1 MGCCYSKEL
10 QPPDETS
17 GLLNTPEPITQ
28 DRLKQSALGIL
39 QHADRIITTPT
50 KHQPQPNGSAQQAIL
65 ISTGP
70 SKDSHSNSKLNT
82 APTASAATSA
92 GVEDPTEQ
100 ASKDTSIKD
109 PHCYLNTGQTSTRPE
124 VEDPTEIPK
133 DTFYILSQETF
144 IKDSEINLNK
154 GLFTTFSATPEVLN
168 LTNRLSKETSTVLSQ
183 DSFTHR
189 KFNTGLT
196 ATFSTSP
203 EVQSSTEPTS
213 KGIYTIIYQETL
225 AKDPRRTTDSSSNTP
240 VLRCESV
247 VPQESPRPHGE
258 VCAVTAALGEGFEK
272 RTQTFY
278 SLCSIDADE
287 LDPDCPFKSSEK
299 HALLLKGETFES
311 IIDQSEHLAE
321 GRDKSITSEL
331 NKDDFIAQGPPPKQR
346 HLQSLSET
354 YFCTHSNSNGKLG
367 CQNIKEKKL
376 RDAKTA
382 ADQING
388 DEKELNP
395 VQNSLT
401 EQEQTEAKLSADGE
415 VPGLNSSKTVH
426 NSERLEIYPEIQ
438 QCAFSEA
445 SFIHPDKKD
454 VERFVDCSGCRHHSE
469 PVAHA
474 VEHTAESSEL
484 KILHTSQ
491 TNVLPTACDY
501 IIHKAVETESNHS
514 CSTPS
519 FNSCKQDVTELCD
532 RLASPFVQKEL
543 DVVSSYLTLLSTEHT
558 GKGSREELGQCSS
571 EGSEGGLQAAPVDQ
585 TVPEPMQ
592 KELEH
597 SGDNRDVESCDLAE
611 LTNVDKPQTETSPKE
626 RAENRHSDTAS
637 DSDAAKVSN
646 EENVQ
651 AAFVERNTANMETG
665 DKSDARLSTTQIKES
680 LVEPQDAL
688 ETTLSHDL
696 ADVFYL
702 ETVIEKDSAL
712 STQEKDTK
720 GHELDSGIESSPQNL
735 NVSVQASQEIKTT
748 QEMTTEQESKTYS
761 HDSTDEE
768 PLLNTD
774 VKIRE
779 VEVPEVEVPEV
790 EVPEVVVPEVEVPE
804 VVVPEVVVPEVVVP
818 EVEVPEVVVS
828 EVEVPEVVVPEVE
841 VSEAIVPEVVVSEVE
856 FPEVEVAKVEVS
868 EVVVPEVEVSE
879 VVVPEVEVSQVVVP
893 EVEVSEVVV
902 PEVEVSQVVVPEVE
916 VSEVVVPEVVVS
928 EVVVPEVEVSEVVVS
943 EVEVSEVEVSEVEV
957 PEVEVPEVEVP
968 EVEVPEVEVPEVE
981 VSEVEVAE
989 VDPGQIDVHASTP
1002 SYEIHCVGAS
1012 TAPPEE
1018 ECGMRHMV
1026 SELLG
1031 DEEHSPLCQLYPHTW
1046 IKLGLEQ
1053 NSGGWA
1059 QGLTSPH
1066 TPHFSPQPGPLAEL
1080 LPASVM
1086 ELQPS
1091 MALLGAFPYST
1102 VTPQGGCIWD
1112 WHTGNGP
1119 VPKTTLNPE
1128 AKAWA
1133 GASFTFHTDLPE
1145 LQWDQYSTVLPQHNG
1160 LAPDMCLDPMGLCE
1174 AVYDPSLQMEAF
1186 CSETSVNREAVAPP
1200 PKLAPPT
1207 VSDAVREQLQS
1218 VLESCLTREHLSN
1231 DLYLKSQMDSD
1242 QYLPISTLISLDK
1255 VKCVST
1261 DVELIADILKSLP
1274 LVQVAPCGQKFRP
1287 QQSRCVVIL
1296 REIPQSTAVEEV
1308 QALFNTDKLPKFQS
1322 CEFVSN
1328 DNWFV
1333 TFESEADA
1341 EQAYRYLREEVQ
1353 EFQGKPLMVR
1363 IKAKTMAVMS
1373 YGPKPN
1379 GFRCVPKET
1388 CLEPYSYYPQD
1399 CSELPQ
1405 QLYDCTSTVW
1415 TTSEL
1420 GYQDRQIS
1428 SDLLHDFVNGASA
1441 AAIFRPFNSYK
1452 QRRGSRWSQSDQK
1465 PDFRSDQRPDFR
1477 SERRSDYQAE
1487 QRLDHRAEN
1496 RPERFRG
1503 RGRGRRGVR
1512 GGRGSDS
1519 AECSRRGTFS
1529 QRRRENLNSDRCSP
1543 PEASAPSPP
1552 PELSLTSFPPLSS
1565 SSAPPNV
1572 KIPEIQSAPPLL
1584 QGAWNSSHKLKEEDQ
1599 RHSSVQSSPES
1610 PARSLLSEETKKLSY
1625 AQICQK
1631 SSRDTSPVSLRNN
1644 PQPPTDPTLTQP
1656 AGGSTEV
1663 FVPSYPG
1670 QEPEL

>member
-1 MGCCYSKEL
+1 MTDLQGSTETQQVLVPYYYYYPYQGYSRLRGEGGSVHVLLSHWSCPRAPLLSLFCAHRRPLTMGCCYSKEL

-100 ASKDTSIKD
+100 AK
-109 PHCYLNTGQTSTRPE
+109 
-124 VEDPTEIPK
+124 
-133 DTFYILSQETF
+133 
-144 IKDSEINLNK
+144 
-154 GLFTTFSATPEVLN
+154 
-168 LTNRLSKETSTVLSQ
+168 
-183 DSFTHR
+183 
-189 KFNTGLT
+189 
-196 ATFSTSP
+196 
-203 EVQSSTEPTS
+203 VQSSTEPTS

-299 HALLLKGETFES
+299 HALLLK
-311 IIDQSEHLAE
+311 
-321 GRDKSITSEL
+321 
-331 NKDDFIAQGPPPKQR
+331 
-346 HLQSLSET
+346 
-354 YFCTHSNSNGKLG
+354 
-367 CQNIKEKKL
+367 
-376 RDAKTA
+376 
-382 ADQING
+382 
-388 DEKELNP
+388 
-395 VQNSLT
+395 
-401 EQEQTEAKLSADGE
+401 
-415 VPGLNSSKTVH
+415 
-426 NSERLEIYPEIQ
+426 
-438 QCAFSEA
+438 
-445 SFIHPDKKD
+445 
-454 VERFVDCSGCRHHSE
+454 
-469 PVAHA
+469 
-474 VEHTAESSEL
+474 
-484 KILHTSQ
+484 
-491 TNVLPTACDY
+491 
-501 IIHKAVETESNHS
+501 
-514 CSTPS
+514 
-519 FNSCKQDVTELCD
+519 
-532 RLASPFVQKEL
+532 
-543 DVVSSYLTLLSTEHT
+543 
-558 GKGSREELGQCSS
+558 
-571 EGSEGGLQAAPVDQ
+571 
-585 TVPEPMQ
+585 
-592 KELEH
+592 
-597 SGDNRDVESCDLAE
+597 
-611 LTNVDKPQTETSPKE
+611 
-626 RAENRHSDTAS
+626 
-637 DSDAAKVSN
+637 
-646 EENVQ
+646 
-651 AAFVERNTANMETG
+651 
-665 DKSDARLSTTQIKES
+665 
-680 LVEPQDAL
+680 
-688 ETTLSHDL
+688 
-696 ADVFYL
+696 
-702 ETVIEKDSAL
+702 
-712 STQEKDTK
+712 
-720 GHELDSGIESSPQNL
+720 
-735 NVSVQASQEIKTT
+735 
-748 QEMTTEQESKTYS
+748 
-761 HDSTDEE
+761 DEE